1 MVDLHRVAR
10 ATFDRSE
17 AVNPPPPPPPRVD
30 VLVADAAVVFAIYST
45 AEPSTAPSYLRGSPM
60 CDAIHGRKYE
70 NPIMRGTG
78 SCCFLWETPTPFSLP
93 LLLGCTLLTLS
104 SRARD
109 IVYMDLSYIFRVV
122 AKSSTIHSLLL
133 PRPFGASRRFRR
145 LFLSP
150 RFSML
155 ISLLNSLSLF
165 FQASFCK

>member
-1 MVDLHRVAR
+1 
-10 ATFDRSE
+10 
-17 AVNPPPPPPPRVD
+17 
-30 VLVADAAVVFAIYST
+30 
-45 AEPSTAPSYLRGSPM
+45 M

-133 PRPFGASRRFRR
+133 LRTPVSLERRDDFDGYSSRRDSR
-145 LFLSP
+145 
-150 RFSML
+150 
-155 ISLLNSLSLF
+155 
-165 FQASFCK
+165 C